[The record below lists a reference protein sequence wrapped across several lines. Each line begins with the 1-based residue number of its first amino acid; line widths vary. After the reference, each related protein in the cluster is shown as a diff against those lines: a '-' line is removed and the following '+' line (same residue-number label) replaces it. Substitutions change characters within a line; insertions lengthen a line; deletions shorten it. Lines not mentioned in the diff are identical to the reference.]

1 MEQLVMRWRADDAT
15 MPDEPDWGEFVC
27 RTYSGAD
34 EDKEKWALI
43 IKESF
48 GGDDWTKESFDG
60 CMNDHGKLENDMM
73 FIIEKDGDPAAT
85 LAVIPHWDVKEG
97 YIHMVGCRPKY
108 QGVGLGTR
116 LNAAAVRC
124 LLENGLETAY
134 LTTDDFRI
142 PAIRS
147 YLRAGFYP
155 DIKDDSHRERWDKIY
170 EIIGK

>member
-1 MEQLVMRWRADDAT
+1 
-15 MPDEPDWGEFVC
+15 
-27 RTYSGAD
+27 
-34 EDKEKWALI
+34 
-43 IKESF
+43 
-48 GGDDWTKESFDG
+48 
-60 CMNDHGKLENDMM
+60 
-73 FIIEKDGDPAAT
+73 
-85 LAVIPHWDVKEG
+85 
-97 YIHMVGCRPKY
+97 RPKY

-155 DIKDDSHRERWDKIY
+155 DVKDDSHRERWDKIY
-170 EIIGK
+170 EIIGR